1 MPEKILPRR
10 GYLVVGLTPYQ
21 VELNDDVKKF
31 ILYELLN
38 IYCQIN
44 GWKVVKNNHQ
54 HKIRICGYFARHAGK
69 NDQDQHLISPQFWHR
84 TGTYIEGIE
93 YNDVILN
100 PLVVME
106 SNILSFSVENTSRE
120 VIREKLRNRMKVS
133 QCQQHLQSTVTDER
147 GEDRRIRTEPTEQ
160 QNNAE
165 KGQIEAFLHGE
176 LQNVAGKAG
185 QYKIVV
191 KDERVF

>member
-1 MPEKILPRR
+1 MPEKRRANEILNLPSFL
-10 GYLVVGLTPYQ
+10 GQTDQIFTTCPIKLM
-21 VELNDDVKKF
+21 
-31 ILYELLN
+31 N

-44 GWKVVKNNHQ
+44 GWK
-54 HKIRICGYFARHAGK
+54 
-69 NDQDQHLISPQFWHR
+69 FWHR
-84 TGTYIEGIE
+84 AGTYIEGIE

-133 QCQQHLQSTVTDER
+133 QCQQHRMYKVPLLMNVEKIAVFAP
-147 GEDRRIRTEPTEQ
+147 GGYTEELMQPTEQ

-165 KGQIEAFLHGE
+165 KEQIEAFLHRE
-176 LQNVAGKAG
+176 LQNVAGENDYSG
-185 QYKIVV
+185 ENYDGENEG
-191 KDERVF
+191 DELKTITYV